1 MDIGINN
8 YHLDLSAFETNLLK
22 ILFYSIP
29 AMILIWRG
37 MRGWHLGLHGKV
49 AALVSIALSLAAA
62 YFLGNQAGYFIP
74 DGIVEDPL
82 IEGLLGNALAGIVA
96 YVCLRLLFTAVLK
109 ISSGKNASSF
119 EKTGGMLLGVCEGL
133 LLVFALALVVRW
145 YAEVSEASVLADST
159 EGVSPEEMLEQ
170 ETPNLNFISRA
181 TLYWNQKVQKD
192 PAGAIIE
199 KIDPV
204 PSDFYDL
211 SKNLMILSRNPKVLE
226 RFGQS
231 PEVVEFLDDPT
242 LQNLKSDPKIVKL
255 YKERDFLQLLRE
267 KPVQDALKDKEF
279 RQRLEDAGVHE
290 ALTRSVAEVRD
301 PKEGD

>member
-37 MRGWHLGLHGKV
+37 MRGWHLGLQGKV
-49 AALVSIALSLAAA
+49 AALVSIVLSLMAA
-62 YFLGNQAGYFIP
+62 YFLGAQAGYFIP

-82 IEGLLGNALAGIVA
+82 VEGLLGNALAGIVA
-96 YVCLRLLFTAVLK
+96 YICLRLLFTAVLR
-109 ISSGKNASSF
+109 ISSGKNDSSF
-119 EKTGGMLLGVCEGL
+119 EKTGGMILGVSEGL

-145 YAEVSEASVLADST
+145 YAEVSETGVLANSP
-159 EGVSPEEMLEQ
+159 EGVSPEETLEQ

-181 TLYWNQKVQKD
+181 ALYWNQKVQKD

-211 SKNLMILSRNPKVLE
+211 SKNLVILSRNPKVLE
-226 RFGQS
+226 KFGQS
-231 PEVVEFLDDPT
+231 PEVVEFLDDPS

-255 YKERDFLQLLRE
+255 YEDREFLQLLRE
-267 KPVQDALKDKEF
+267 KSVQEALKDKEF
-279 RQRLEDAGVHE
+279 RKRLEDAGVHG
-290 ALTRSVAEVRD
+290 ALARAVAEVRN
-301 PKEGD
+301 PKEGE